1 MNGVFYLD
9 LWSIC
14 GSFFYMLMKNH
25 IFHQHISCI
34 SFAHGSTTACS
45 IALQKFSFSFI
56 FIYYIFKIAFIFLI
70 IDQCHI
76 YRQHTVTPFLS
87 PFQNIIRFQIKYIMF
102 SYTVQQGSQK
112 FYFCRMLTCN
122 CITKAAK
129 MKGDNKKCLT
139 KNYHDKKYPQLL
151 FNHKH
156 RRRSRICDLRR

>member
-1 MNGVFYLD
+1 
-9 LWSIC
+9 
-14 GSFFYMLMKNH
+14 MLMKNH
-25 IFHQHISCI
+25 IFHQISAAFLLHMAAQRLVRLLCRNFHFRSYLFTI
-34 SFAHGSTTACS
+34 FSK
-45 IALQKFSFSFI
+45 LLLSFSSSI
-56 FIYYIFKIAFIFLI
+56 NAIYIGSIQSLPS
-70 IDQCHI
+70 CLH
-76 YRQHTVTPFLS
+76 
-87 PFQNIIRFQIKYIMF
+87 FQNIIRFQIKYIIF